1 MGSGIC
7 TVISDLCN
15 KRSPERGRL
24 CKIILLVN
32 ITHSPLSG
40 ARTAHSLL
48 PRPPLTRRTGIVI
61 PPSLRLSEYAFWK
74 CFYSCRFLTFQPG
87 FAAAP
92 SFASRLGWLTHYSR
106 LCSENS
112 CILPDRTKRKTLEIK
127 WFSAFCGRSS
137 DFLVIRLEPLNSN
150 AVWWVSASYQ
160 PVGRVTHLSITL
172 ILQCS
177 AQNCKSCNAKLQI
190 LSQSPISQTVKN
202 AWAHNAW
209 SHGFNSYFTIFSVAI
224 VTTLNFGNKSCL
236 LPKLR
241 RVKIK

>member
-24 CKIILLVN
+24 CKIIVLVN

-61 PPSLRLSEYAFWK
+61 LLSLRLSEYAFWK

-137 DFLVIRLEPLNSN
+137 DFLVIRLGPEPRTPTLKVLCSTS
-150 AVWWVSASYQ
+150 WASESPCFQLQGYW
-160 PVGRVTHLSITL
+160 PVLVTWLAL
-172 ILQCS
+172 
-177 AQNCKSCNAKLQI
+177 
-190 LSQSPISQTVKN
+190 
-202 AWAHNAW
+202 
-209 SHGFNSYFTIFSVAI
+209 
-224 VTTLNFGNKSCL
+224 
-236 LPKLR
+236 
-241 RVKIK
+241 